1 MQTGVG
7 APCLLGR
14 EGSPSGE
21 ADKPLQLETVRV
33 NDLPLINMCA
43 LALTS
48 RWVLGGCVLCY
59 VEVSM
64 NSE

>member
-48 RWVLGGCVLCY
+48 RGVCLEDVYYAMLR
-59 VEVSM
+59 SA
-64 NSE
+64 